1 MTVQVKRN
9 VWLELEPKV
18 SGSYVNLLPVTG
30 VIGYAQP
37 VMTQEYVSNLLE
49 PKVRTCIT
57 SVALDGYSLRFYSGL
72 LFFNKEGARAVR
84 EINKIM
90 KLICLQRTTCL
101 FKLFFSMRG
110 NNISIICPFSLSSG

>member
-37 VMTQEYVSNLLE
+37 VMTQEYVSNLLD
-49 PKVRTCIT
+49 PKVRICI
-57 SVALDGYSLRFYSGL
+57 S
-72 LFFNKEGARAVR
+72 
-84 EINKIM
+84 
-90 KLICLQRTTCL
+90 
-101 FKLFFSMRG
+101 
-110 NNISIICPFSLSSG
+110 

>member
-37 VMTQEYVSNLLE
+37 VMTQEYVSNLLD
-49 PKVRTCIT
+49 PKVRICIT
-57 SVALDGYSLRFYSGL
+57 KFVVPPLWQLFL
-72 LFFNKEGARAVR
+72 LAKQLYNVLCVPVHPQSFGE
-84 EINKIM
+84 M
-90 KLICLQRTTCL
+90 
-101 FKLFFSMRG
+101 
-110 NNISIICPFSLSSG
+110 